1 MISYGQSMIEAPA
14 GAETPPRH
22 GPKGRNPMDETKD
35 TRRREVLDYEERVE
49 IWSRIAAARR
59 TCRDCGGLG
68 RFWWGAQDHGECGAC
83 RGTGRV

>member
-1 MISYGQSMIEAPA
+1 
-14 GAETPPRH
+14 
-22 GPKGRNPMDETKD
+22 MDETKD

-59 TCRDCGGLG
+59 TCRECGGYG
-68 RFWWGAQDHGECGAC
+68 RFFWGAEDHGECEAC